1 MIDRLLSLVPSW
13 VYALA
18 IAALVA
24 FAGLQTVRLSSA
36 QADVANEQ
44 SVSAELRTAI
54 AEANTQAAET
64 ATENYRLSLK
74 AQNEAHKR
82 EEGLRLAA
90 DNARR
95 ESDGLRNDAE
105 NLRLQLEAGTRE
117 AAIDRA
123 AAVAT
128 VLGQC
133 AARYQVLAERSDRH
147 VNDLRTLIDA
157 WPK

>member
-1 MIDRLLSLVPSW
+1 MTALLELVPRW
-13 VYALA
+13 VLVALL
-18 IAALVA
+18 AAAGA
-24 FAGLQTVRLSSA
+24 FAGWQTVQLAESQAEVAKA
-36 QADVANEQ
+36 QAATSD
-44 SVSAELRTAI
+44 LRATIEKADK
-54 AEANTQAAET
+54 EAAET

-82 EEGLRLAA
+82 EESLRAAA
-90 DNARR
+90 DSARL
-95 ESDGLRNDAE
+95 ESDGLRNDAD